1 MKQDVFNFKFESNK
15 DFYVTSKNSLAFD
28 LIQKWPKWNNQFF
41 FLYGPTKC
49 GKTTICKIWQKK
61 SNAILLNKKKIE
73 QFFNNTYQ
81 KDFNIQN
88 NWILDNVDIFLK
100 KNNDEKLL
108 NFINIMKEKKK
119 SFFLMTSKVP
129 PRQLSTKINDLLSR
143 VLDSLVVQV
152 HQPDNLLLAKIIKK
166 YLEEREIV
174 IEKKKIDYLT
184 NRIERSYQFAIKIAK
199 KIDSKSLENHSNIS
213 FSFLKKIL
221 EI

>member
-28 LIQKWPKWNNQFF
+28 LIQKWPNWNNQFF

-81 KDFNIQN
+81 NDFNIQN

-152 HQPDNLLLAKIIKK
+152 HQPDNLLLARIIKK

>member
-28 LIQKWPKWNNQFF
+28 LIQKWPNWNNQFF

>member
-1 MKQDVFNFKFESNK
+1 MKQDVLNFKFENKK

-28 LIQKWPKWNNQFF
+28 LIQRWPNWNNQFF

-61 SNAILLNKKKIE
+61 SKAIFLNKKKIE
-73 QFFNNTYQ
+73 QFFNNTY
-81 KDFNIQN
+81 KDSNIHN
-88 NWILDNVDIFLK
+88 NWILDNVDLFLK
-100 KNNDEKLL
+100 KKNDEKLL
-108 NFINIMKEKKK
+108 NFINIIKEKKK
-119 SFFLMTSKVP
+119 SFCLMTSNVP
-129 PRQLSTKINDLLSR
+129 PKQLPTKINDLLSR
-143 VLDSLVVQV
+143 VLGSLVVQV
-152 HQPDNLLLAKIIKK
+152 HEPDNLLLAKIIKK

-174 IEKKKIDYLT
+174 IDKKKIDYLT

-213 FSFLKKIL
+213 FNFLKKIL

>member
-28 LIQKWPKWNNQFF
+28 LIQKWPNWNNQFF

-49 GKTTICKIWQKK
+49 GKSTICKIWQKK
-61 SNAILLNKKKIE
+61 SNAVLLNTKKIE
-73 QFFNNTYQ
+73 QFFNNTYLE
-81 KDFNIQN
+81 DFNIQN
-88 NWILDNVDIFLK
+88 NWILDNVDMFLK
-100 KNNDEKLL
+100 KNNGEKLL
-108 NFINIMKEKKK
+108 NFINIIKEKKK

-199 KIDSKSLENHSNIS
+199 KIDSKSLESHSNIS

>member
-28 LIQKWPKWNNQFF
+28 LIQKWPNWNNQFF

-174 IEKKKIDYLT
+174 IEKKK
-184 NRIERSYQFAIKIAK
+184 
-199 KIDSKSLENHSNIS
+199 
-213 FSFLKKIL
+213 
-221 EI
+221 

>member
-28 LIQKWPKWNNQFF
+28 LIQKWPNWNNQFF

-73 QFFNNTYQ
+73 QFFNNIYK

-199 KIDSKSLENHSNIS
+199 KIDSKSLESHSNIS

>member
-28 LIQKWPKWNNQFF
+28 LIQKWPNWNNQFF

-73 QFFNNTYQ
+73 QFFNNIYK

>member
-28 LIQKWPKWNNQFF
+28 LIQKWPNWNNQFF

-49 GKTTICKIWQKK
+49 GKSTICKIWQKK
-61 SNAILLNKKKIE
+61 SNAVLLNTKKIE
-73 QFFNNTYQ
+73 QFFNNTYLE
-81 KDFNIQN
+81 DFNIQN
-88 NWILDNVDIFLK
+88 NWILDNVDMFLK
-100 KNNDEKLL
+100 KNNGEKLL
-108 NFINIMKEKKK
+108 NFINIIKEKKK

-199 KIDSKSLENHSNIS
+199 KIDSESLESHSNIS